1 MQNENKTQANQKQK
15 TWLEMLLEDSKETA
29 GMTQEEID
37 IKNGLEYAA
46 QEKEKWEARQQAR
59 QGEKSWLGKFV
70 EKEKET
76 AGMTQEEIDIKNGLE
91 FAAQLKEKELAKPI
105 EEKAARDFASRHTD
119 DELIDAYL
127 DPGYIM
133 TDADKRV
140 AYEVI
145 DRFRDTSKQYN
156 PIDAQQMA
164 NVLNPEKAK
173 KIESLEIKM
182 SPVVAAMSGAADGVL
197 LYPLMSSIEKNIF
210 KSNSLEKDREN
221 MQTQNPVPFA
231 LGEMAGKVALTK
243 GLGGVVSGAVSAAPV
258 LSEAPALFQ
267 NAVSTGVALGLP
279 DGVKTLLD
287 EGDPVDALATGARS
301 TLGGMAGSYLGGVA
315 QGMGLDWLQANGLQ
329 NSALGEIGRQTL
341 GGATFAL
348 GDSAVNYFLTPEAER
363 PTADEIGQNIAM
375 AALFSAV
382 NGAVNTAKMTFEN
395 KQKLENAVQTVMQ
408 DYKTIQSGAQTP
420 EEKITALYE
429 VQEYNK
435 ELRTAIAQNRYIG
448 QQEYIDKVLEGL
460 DAVDNAVNVRLKQA
474 NMLPIE
480 NLAAGA
486 ATQANPN
493 GLGADLIGAG
503 TNNITSLPAGT
514 ENGLDLPLLQ
524 GYAGNTLP
532 ALLPQAGQPNDF
544 LKELGLTPPQ
554 NANLIEFLRTG
565 DTGKTANSLL
575 TSRYLQ
581 AFNEGR
587 TGEPLAEAAGQS
599 GAQGAVLDA
608 AGVRQD
614 ADVGAVLSGQRTGE
628 LAEGV
633 GETDEFLEG
642 FNGSGE
648 EITEGAGN
656 KAGIPKVKIDEIL
669 KTPKGSRPDPITYL
683 STEYTQNHL
692 SKFNNRVT
700 KIVAQAPTGT
710 AGPPTG
716 TFVMPSSIADDIIA
730 QAGGNVSK
738 LEQLLGLPQ
747 GSLGTNPVRIDIAN
761 PTGLRLPNGNELG
774 TNSQWIPGGYTS
786 GGLLE
791 AIIDSPKI
799 GQYIITPIK

>member
-59 QGEKSWLGKFV
+59 QGEKSWLEKFV

-145 DRFRDTSKQYN
+145 DRFYNIDKYFN
-156 PIDAQQMA
+156 PIDARRMA
-164 NVLNPEKAK
+164 NTLDKEKLRK
-173 KIESLEIKM
+173 VDSLERKM
-182 SPVVAAMSGAADGVL
+182 SPLTSAMAGTADGILV
-197 LYPLMSSIEKNIF
+197 YPLMSSIEKNIF

-231 LGEMAGKVALTK
+231 LGEMAGKAALTK

-267 NAVSTGVALGLP
+267 NAVSTGVSLGLP
-279 DGVKTLLD
+279 DGVKTFLD

-503 TNNITSLPAGT
+503 TNNITSLPTAT

-524 GYAGNTLP
+524 GYAGNTLQ

-544 LKELGLTPPQ
+544 LKALGLTPQQ
-554 NANLIEFLRTG
+554 NTDLMEFLRTG

-575 TSRYLQ
+575 ISRYLQ

-587 TGEPLAEAAGQS
+587 TGEPLEEAAGQNS
-599 GAQGAVLDA
+599 AQAQGAALGA

-614 ADVGAVLSGQRTGE
+614 ADANAALLGQRTGE
-628 LAEGV
+628 LAEG
-633 GETDEFLEG
+633 
-642 FNGSGE
+642 
-648 EITEGAGN
+648 AGDGLN
-656 KAGIPKVKIDEIL
+656 KAGIPKIEVDEIL
-669 KTPKGSRPDPITYL
+669 KTPKYSRPDPATYL
-683 STEYTQNHL
+683 EKKYISNHKTQFRNG
-692 SKFNNRVT
+692 VT
-700 KIVAQAPTGT
+700 KISYQAPKGY
-710 AGPPTG
+710 AGPPGG
-716 TFVMPSSIADDIIA
+716 TFVMPTSIADDLIA
-730 QAGGNVSK
+730 RARGDISK
-738 LEQLLGLPQ
+738 LERLLGLDP
-747 GSLGTNPVRIDIAN
+747 GELGTNPVRIDIVN
-761 PTGLRLPNGNELG
+761 PSGLRMPSGNEKG
-774 TNSQWIPGGYTS
+774 ANSKWIPGGYTS
-786 GGLLE
+786 GGIPE
-791 AIIDSPKI
+791 IIIDSPGP
-799 GQYIITPIK
+799 GQYTIRPIKQFEEIDNGE